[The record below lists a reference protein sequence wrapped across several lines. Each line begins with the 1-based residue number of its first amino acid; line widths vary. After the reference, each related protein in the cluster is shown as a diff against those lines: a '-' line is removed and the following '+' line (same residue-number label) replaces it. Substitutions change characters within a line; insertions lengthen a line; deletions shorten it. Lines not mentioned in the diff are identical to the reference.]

1 MFTYKSSCLLQT
13 YWHLRTKE
21 KLYWADSSFET
32 CGVIN
37 CGSGWISEGCCKPVL
52 GVCCNPCKTKIS
64 SSSSRLV
71 YFSLLFTVFLVRLS
85 GPAFLASACSRVKQ
99 NWLVTRRRTALC
111 CNWTTLRA
119 NSAGHIG
126 IQTGTQTHTHPTWS
140 ASLLLTDSK
149 FEMPPSSVT
158 GSNRFSQIRL
168 RPVATS
174 PGLYE
179 FRMSWGH
186 YDYSVLTNIV

>member
-85 GPAFLASACSRVKQ
+85 GPAFSGNQPVHVLNKTGWWPDVTQPFAVTEPLSEQTQLATSVSKLAHR
-99 NWLVTRRRTALC
+99 
-111 CNWTTLRA
+111 
-119 NSAGHIG
+119 
-126 IQTGTQTHTHPTWS
+126 HTHIPPG
-140 ASLLLTDSK
+140 ALRFSLLIENLK
-149 FEMPPSSVT
+149 CRRV
-158 GSNRFSQIRL
+158 Q
-168 RPVATS
+168 
-174 PGLYE
+174 
-179 FRMSWGH
+179 
-186 YDYSVLTNIV
+186 